1 MPTTHLRR
9 AAHRRALFA
18 APEGREAARSAPG
31 VSGMVLD
38 ASPHL
43 LVVAEAGAR
52 GAETRIAMSEDTAIW
67 HGGRGA
73 PPRCGRAGPWWS
85 GGPAAAAPTGSGWA
99 SAGSAGRSSRA
110 GAAPWRW
117 TWGRTAGAPTW

>member
-67 HGGRGA
+67 HGGRG
-73 PPRCGRAGPWWS
+73 
-85 GGPAAAAPTGSGWA
+85 GPAALRP
-99 SAGSAGRSSRA
+99 GRSVVARRSRIVA
-110 GAAPWRW
+110 MSFCEPRSCYHVLSS
-117 TWGRTAGAPTW
+117 